1 METSTLTIKGQIVI
15 PSKIRRKRGLKKGSK
30 IGFIES
36 GDNVILQP
44 LDKGYYKSLIG
55 IGGTKGKALKSL
67 LDDKK
72 KEREL

>member
-15 PSKIRRKRGLKKGSK
+15 PSKIRRKLGLKKGSK

>member
-1 METSTLTIKGQIVI
+1 METSTLTIKGQIVV
-15 PSKIRRKRGLKKGSK
+15 PSKIRRKLGLKKGSK